1 MKKTFLMFAIG
12 ILSVTTLISCRDSEE
27 KETVIVREVEV
38 EKAEEKEPVVEEKK
52 GVFERTAEKVDQEV
66 NKEIDEEIE
75 KIGDDN

>member
-12 ILSVTTLISCRDSEE
+12 ILSATTLFSCRDSEE

-38 EKAEEKEPVVEEKK
+38 EKQEPVEEKQ
-52 GVFERTAEKVDQEV
+52 GVLERTAEKVDQEV